1 MTNFPG
7 TDRDTLTQKVYADD
21 EMLAIR
27 QRTHDRYSVPKI
39 NFTEWVLARIAWRGD
54 EQVLDVGAGP
64 GTYFDAVLARIPRGQ
79 LSAGDLSFGMM
90 RKASRQNKAS
100 LLANSDVQALPFPN
114 GTFDVVLANH
124 MLYHVPNLDMGL
136 AEIRRVLKPTGC
148 LVAATNSQ
156 FNLPE
161 FEQLIRRAYHLLG
174 ATGSE
179 VEPMKPTAYTFQ
191 LEDGANRL
199 ARHFFAVARYDL
211 PGALIFP
218 EVQPA
223 IDYINSTRPLR
234 EPQLPRRIAWDDFI
248 SVMGDQMQRLISH
261 FGELV
266 VNKLTGVLLA
276 TDGGAFIRDY
286 AEKLNRR

>member
-1 MTNFPG
+1 MMNFPG
-7 TDRDTLTQKVYADD
+7 TDRDILTQQVYAND

-39 NFTEWVLARIAWRGD
+39 NFTEWVLDRIVWRGD

-64 GTYFDAVLARIPRGQ
+64 GTYFDPVLARIPRGQ
-79 LSAGDLSFGMM
+79 LSGGDLSFGMM
-90 RKASRQNKAS
+90 RKAAHQNKAS
-100 LLANSDVQALPFPN
+100 LLTNSDVQALPYRQ

-136 AEIRRVLKPTGC
+136 SEIRRVLKSTGC
-148 LVAATNSQ
+148 LIAATNSQ

-174 ATGSE
+174 ATGTE
-179 VEPMKPTAYTFQ
+179 AEPMKPTAYTFQ

-218 EVQPA
+218 TAQPA

-234 EPQLPRRIAWDDFI
+234 EPQLPRRISWDDFI
-248 SVMGDQMQRLISH
+248 SVMGDQMQRLINH

-266 VNKLTGVLLA
+266 VNKLTGVLIA
-276 TDGGAFIRDY
+276 TDGGAFVRNY
-286 AEKLNRR
+286 VEKLHPR